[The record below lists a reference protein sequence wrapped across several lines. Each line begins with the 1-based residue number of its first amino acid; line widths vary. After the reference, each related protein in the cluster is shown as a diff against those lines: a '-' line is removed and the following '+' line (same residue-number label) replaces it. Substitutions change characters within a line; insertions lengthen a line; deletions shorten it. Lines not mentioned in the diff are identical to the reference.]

1 MTGASNL
8 YIANSTPSTTAP
20 GSGAASPRP
29 TTPSSSS
36 SASQKI
42 QGQSRADPPPAH
54 PSRTLL
60 LLQSPTTRKSLTQI
74 HAVSGSAAKLSS
86 KAATTV
92 ESLIQRAIGSGS
104 SNSNFNSNSSS
115 SSSVNKG
122 KGRASTDKVKSPTP
136 QPRPQ
141 SQPQQQEAAPAG
153 PAPLRTRT
161 SVALS
166 AALILASI
174 EASAVRLVEAGGA
187 AVSAAVTHKYGTTA
201 GENAALAGRTARNIV
216 LVYVDVR
223 GLGRRVIVKRMAKT
237 WVRGRIASARQE
249 QEAAA
254 QKKK

>member
-8 YIANSTPSTTAP
+8 YIAKSTPSTAP

-42 QGQSRADPPPAH
+42 QGQSHIDPPPAH

-60 LLQSPTTRKSLTQI
+60 LLQSPTTRKNLTQI

-92 ESLIQRAIGSGS
+92 EGLIQRAIGSGS
-104 SNSNFNSNSSS
+104 SNSNSNPSSS
-115 SSSVNKG
+115 SSSSANKG
-122 KGRASTDKVKSPTP
+122 KGRSPTP
-136 QPRPQ
+136 QP
-141 SQPQQQEAAPAG
+141 QPQQQQQAPSTG

-237 WVRGRIASARQE
+237 WVKGRIASARQE
-249 QEAAA
+249 QQQAAA